1 MMTTLHLSCNRD
13 EAMRVA
19 TRYARMYGMYLMAMD
34 YTPVQTFENMW
45 TNEVWLTQETDE
57 NGLTWYSAVFLF

>member
-1 MMTTLHLSCNRD
+1 
-13 EAMRVA
+13 MRVA